1 VFLPFAQDLGIREPR
16 DLRIKYWPLRGEM
29 GMIRYLNLPI
39 WNYTEPGNYKK
50 EGKHYGGSWKAA
62 GSVRE
67 CAELI
72 SSKGRRDFAGPIH
85 SL

>member
-1 VFLPFAQDLGIREPR
+1 MFLPSAQDLEKRESK
-16 DLRIKYWPLRGEM
+16 DLRIKYWPIRGEI

-39 WNYTEPGNYKK
+39 LNCTEPGNYKK

-62 GSVRE
+62 GSVRV
-67 CAELI
+67 CAASI

-85 SL
+85 NL